1 MAVKN
6 DLKKPV
12 AENKAGFPIPEGNY
26 KMILIGFAIVVLGFI
41 LMMGG
46 GSEDPNQFN
55 YDIFSFRRIT
65 LAPIVV
71 LVFRLLIGGQI
82 FLYVNNQHGAFQLC
96 GSPYDIPVTC
106 PELFFDFLTVYFAF

>member
-1 MAVKN
+1 MAKSSNVK
-6 DLKKPV
+6 DSV
-12 AENKAGFPIPEGNY
+12 NKAGLPIPVGNY
-26 KMILIGFAIVVLGFI
+26 KMILIGFGIVILGFI

-71 LVFRLLIGGQI
+71 LGGFGFVFWAIMRKPREKKENLK
-82 FLYVNNQHGAFQLC
+82 
-96 GSPYDIPVTC
+96 
-106 PELFFDFLTVYFAF
+106 E

>member
-6 DLKKPV
+6 NLKAPEKKV
-12 AENKAGFPIPEGNY
+12 GFPIPVSSY
-26 KMILIGFAIVVLGFI
+26 KMILIGLGIVLLGFI

-46 GSEDPNQFN
+46 GSDSPDEFN

-71 LVFRLLIGGQI
+71 LGGFGFVFWAIMRKPKHDKE
-82 FLYVNNQHGAFQLC
+82 N
-96 GSPYDIPVTC
+96 
-106 PELFFDFLTVYFAF
+106 

>member
-6 DLKKPV
+6 DLKKS
-12 AENKAGFPIPEGNY
+12 ASENKPGFPIPEGNY
-26 KMILIGFAIVVLGFI
+26 KMILIGFAIVVLGFV

-55 YDIFSFRRIT
+55 YGIFSFRRIT

-71 LVFRLLIGGQI
+71 LAGFGFVVWAIMRKPKKEIK
-82 FLYVNNQHGAFQLC
+82 N
-96 GSPYDIPVTC
+96 
-106 PELFFDFLTVYFAF
+106 